1 MFLDICLGQ
10 LNPHTESSIPNALK
24 FLSKHD
30 FASRH
35 KSQWYFCHQRFVIK
49 RSGWIQFQCFNLL
62 VVAVE
67 DGMSN
72 EPTTEA
78 TKNNP
83 VQAVDDASTTK
94 DESG

>member
-1 MFLDICLGQ
+1 MYNPIRSQHIIEYQTQKPQLKYSP
-10 LNPHTESSIPNALK
+10 LNPQTQKSVA
-24 FLSKHD
+24 FLSL
-30 FASRH
+30 AV
-35 KSQWYFCHQRFVIK
+35 VIK
-49 RSGWIQFQCFNLL
+49 LSAWIQIQCFNLL

-67 DGMSN
+67 DGVSN
-72 EPTTEA
+72 EPTTET